1 MAKISPKLVDET
13 VTTSGYRITRA
24 CTVVHITD
32 TTGRTIGEGT
42 HTASGRLRI
51 FMNPLKRHVTTMTD
65 LGAALDE
72 IGATR

>member
-24 CTVVHITD
+24 GTVVHITD
-32 TTGRTIGEGT
+32 PHGSTIGEGT
-42 HTASGRLRI
+42 HTFSGRLRI
-51 FMNPLKRHVTTMTD
+51 FIHPLKRHVTTVTD

-72 IGATR
+72 VRAAR